1 MLAVGV
7 HRDQVKGFTAT
18 RDPNATRGVS
28 WRVSRGGFGARRTAR
43 GATTVAS
50 DDMVATRSGHR
61 LEACLERRA
70 EPRDASGPVGRTLR
84 GDQGRGD
91 DQQLREH
98 VLTPRFPRSGGK
110 RSQPR
115 RRGRPRRRRLQRS
128 HACVHAIGARRTTMR
143 SRRARPVWPR
153 TRVSRAH
160 SWTHATSVSEPA
172 PAAREIRA

>member
-1 MLAVGV
+1 MFAVGV

-28 WRVSRGGFGARRTAR
+28 WRASRGGFGARRTAR

-50 DDMVATRSGHR
+50 DDMVATRRGHR
-61 LEACLERRA
+61 LETCLERRA

-84 GDQGRGD
+84 GDQRRGD

-128 HACVHAIGARRTTMR
+128 HACVHAIGARRATMR
-143 SRRARPVWPR
+143 SRRARPVWWR
-153 TRVSRAH
+153 TRVALAH
-160 SWTHATSVSEPA
+160 SWPRATSVS
-172 PAAREIRA
+172 ARSTSRRTR